1 MQHLSSKKYEHL
13 MHASEV
19 FDGQNYQNPEAL
31 EALRGSDEVSAD
43 EMHRHLKRWSL
54 IGAALRHELPERID
68 LNFSDKVMAQLDAE
82 SAWVPPAESSWVPP
96 AESAW
101 VPPIE
106 STRDSDLPSML
117 QGKWSNPGPL
127 SAKSEHNVAH
137 EYAALVTNLK
147 AQRAAADNAQRVAAD
162 FDQATLNTA
171 PYQPTKRRPV
181 LTFKRVGSWLGQ
193 AAVAASVAV
202 VAVVGVQ
209 LYNASQPELNNP
221 VATSAVTQVGPVN
234 GLNLASYQNS
244 DNDLIMNPELMP
256 QQPQVNTPEDQNK
269 DLTDAEVRA
278 EQKAELD
285 RINLYVQGYML
296 ETAAN

>member
-43 EMHRHLKRWSL
+43 EMHRHLKHWSL

-82 SAWVPPAESSWVPP
+82 SAWVPPAES
-96 AESAW
+96 AW

-127 SAKSEHNVAH
+127 SANSEQKVAH
-137 EYAALVTNLK
+137 EYASLVANLN
-147 AQRAAADNAQRVAAD
+147 AQRAAAD
-162 FDQATLNTA
+162 FDQATLNSA
-171 PYQPTKRRPV
+171 PHKPTQRHPV

-193 AAVAASVAV
+193 AAIAASVAV

>member
-1 MQHLSSKKYEHL
+1 
-13 MHASEV
+13 
-19 FDGQNYQNPEAL
+19 
-31 EALRGSDEVSAD
+31 
-43 EMHRHLKRWSL
+43 MHRHLKRWSL

-68 LNFSDKVMAQLDAE
+68 LNFSDKVMARIDADSAWVPPAE
-82 SAWVPPAESSWVPP
+82 SAWVPPAESAWVPP
-96 AESAW
+96 AESAWVPPADSAW

-106 STRDSDLPSML
+106 STRDSELPAML
-117 QGKWSNPGPL
+117 QGKWSAPGPL
-127 SAKSEHNVAH
+127 SASNSEHIVAH
-137 EYAALVTNLK
+137 EYAALVTNLN
-147 AQRAAADNAQRVAAD
+147 AQRASANLNGKLASPDFNAQSAAVD
-162 FDQATLNTA
+162 FDQATLNKA
-171 PYQPTKRRPV
+171 PHQPARKRHPV
-181 LTFKRVGSWLGQ
+181 LTFKRVGAWLGQ

-209 LYNASQPELNNP
+209 LYNASQPELDNP
-221 VATSAVTQVGPVN
+221 VAASAVTQVGPVN

-256 QQPQVNTPEDQNK
+256 QQPQVNKPEVQNQ
-269 DLTDAEVRA
+269 DLSDAELRA

>member
-43 EMHRHLKRWSL
+43 EMHRHLKHWSL

-82 SAWVPPAESSWVPP
+82 SAWVPPAES
-96 AESAW
+96 AW

-127 SAKSEHNVAH
+127 SANSEQKVAH
-137 EYAALVTNLK
+137 EYASLVANLN
-147 AQRAAADNAQRVAAD
+147 AQRAAAD
-162 FDQATLNTA
+162 FDQATLNSA
-171 PYQPTKRRPV
+171 PHKPTQRHPV

-193 AAVAASVAV
+193 AAIAASVAV

-285 RINLYVQGYML
+285 RINLYVQGYMI

>member
-82 SAWVPPAESSWVPP
+82 SAWVPPAES
-96 AESAW
+96 AW

-106 STRDSDLPSML
+106 FTRDSDLPSML

-127 SAKSEHNVAH
+127 SANSEHNVAH

-162 FDQATLNTA
+162 FDQATLNKT
-171 PYQPTKRRPV
+171 PLKPTKRHPV

-244 DNDLIMNPELMP
+244 DNDLIMNPELMS

>member
-43 EMHRHLKRWSL
+43 EMHRHLKHWSL

-82 SAWVPPAESSWVPP
+82 SAWVPPAES
-96 AESAW
+96 AW

-127 SAKSEHNVAH
+127 SANSEQKVAH

-147 AQRAAADNAQRVAAD
+147 AQRATTDFNAQHVAAD
-162 FDQATLNTA
+162 FDQATLNTV
-171 PYQPTKRRPV
+171 PHQPNKRHPV
-181 LTFKRVGSWLGQ
+181 LTFKLVGSWLGQ

-256 QQPQVNTPEDQNK
+256 QQPQVNTPESQNK

>member
-82 SAWVPPAESSWVPP
+82 SAWVPPAES
-96 AESAW
+96 AW

-137 EYAALVTNLK
+137 EYAALVSNLK
-147 AQRAAADNAQRVAAD
+147 AQRAAADNAQRVAVD
-162 FDQATLNTA
+162 FDQATLNKS
-171 PYQPTKRRPV
+171 PLNPTKNRHPV

-256 QQPQVNTPEDQNK
+256 QQPQVNTPESQNK

>member
-43 EMHRHLKRWSL
+43 EMHRHLKHWSL

-68 LNFSDKVMAQLDAE
+68 LNFSDKVMAQLEAE
-82 SAWVPPAESSWVPP
+82 SAWVPP

-127 SAKSEHNVAH
+127 SANSEHNVAH

-147 AQRAAADNAQRVAAD
+147 AQRAAADFDAQHDAAD
-162 FDQATLNTA
+162 FDQATLNKT
-171 PYQPTKRRPV
+171 PLKPTKRHRV

-209 LYNASQPELNNP
+209 LYNASQPEINNP

-234 GLNLASYQNS
+234 GLNLTSYQNS